1 VVRRWSDDISDEPT
15 ATELH
20 ELMNV
25 ARESVS
31 PAERLQY
38 LLHPVSSFVIVPI
51 FALANAG
58 VVLRADAFDAPAARG
73 VAAGVIGGL
82 VVGKLVGIIG
92 ASWLAVRSRVASL
105 PPEVSWWELAGAAG
119 LAGIG
124 FTVSL
129 FVTNLAF
136 EDPTLQAAAKLA
148 VLIASAIASGVGAA
162 VLLRRPRAQAMQG
175 RPVPGRSSV

>member
-1 VVRRWSDDISDEPT
+1 VRRWSDDISDEPT
-15 ATELH
+15 ASEVRD
-20 ELMNV
+20 LMSV

-38 LLHPVSSFVIVPI
+38 LLHPVSSFVIVPV

-58 VVLRADAFDAPAARG
+58 VVLRADAFDAPGARG

-82 VVGKLVGIIG
+82 VLGKIVGIVG

-105 PPEVSWWELAGAAG
+105 PPEVGWWELAGAAS

-136 EDPTLQAAAKLA
+136 EDPALQASAKLG

-162 VLLRRPRAQAMQG
+162 VLLRRPPRLPVATQG
-175 RPVPGRSSV
+175 GR